1 MIYFEKSQPAP
12 DCLVNEFLKTDGDY
26 NCGCVLERLQQ
37 DFKNKCYL
45 CESQIYSSV
54 NIEHFKPHHN
64 GKDKFLKFDWNNLFL
79 ACGHCNNIK
88 SAIFDNILNCADLN
102 EAIEE
107 KINYHF
113 QGAPT
118 ELVKITAN
126 SQDDKTL
133 QTQNLL
139 FAIYNGTTKQKKLES
154 ENIRDTLAEEI
165 ARFLKYLRKHHKEYD
180 AKEKKRYSQKVEKHL
195 KNTSA
200 FTAFKRQIIKDN
212 PALLKEFGGYFN

>member
-1 MIYFEKSQPAP
+1 MIYFKKSQPAP
-12 DCLVNEFLKTDGDY
+12 DCLAIEFLKADGNY
-26 NCGCVLERLQQ
+26 NCDCVLERLQK

-45 CESQIYSSV
+45 CESKIYSSV

-64 GKDKFLKFDWNNLFL
+64 GKYKILKFDWNNLFL

-88 SAIFDNILNCADLN
+88 SVKFDNILNCTDLN
-102 EAIEE
+102 DTIEE
-107 KINYHF
+107 KINYYF

-118 ELVKITAN
+118 ELVKITVN
-126 SQDDKTL
+126 SNDDKTL
-133 QTQNLL
+133 QTQELL
-139 FAIYNGTTKQKKLES
+139 LAIYNGTTQQKKLES

-165 ARFLKYLRKHHKEYD
+165 ANFLKYLRRHRKEYD
-180 AKEKKRYSQKVEKHL
+180 TKEKKRYCRKIEKHL

-212 PALLKEFGGYFN
+212 PQLFQEFGSYFK

>member
-12 DCLVNEFLKTDGDY
+12 DCLANELLKENGDY
-26 NCGCVLERLQQ
+26 NCGCVLERLQK

-45 CESQIYSSV
+45 CESKIYSSV

-64 GKDKFLKFDWNNLFL
+64 GKYKVLKFDWNNLFL
-79 ACGHCNNIK
+79 ACNHCNNIK
-88 SAIFDNILNCADLN
+88 SVKFDNILNCTDLN

-107 KINYHF
+107 KISYYF

-118 ELVKITAN
+118 ELVKIIADSN
-126 SQDDKTL
+126 DSKTL
-133 QTQNLL
+133 QTQELL
-139 FAIYNGTTKQKKLES
+139 LAIYNGTTKQKKLES

-180 AKEKKRYSQKVEKHL
+180 AKEKRRYSQKIEKHL

-212 PALLKEFGGYFN
+212 PELLKEFGGCFN